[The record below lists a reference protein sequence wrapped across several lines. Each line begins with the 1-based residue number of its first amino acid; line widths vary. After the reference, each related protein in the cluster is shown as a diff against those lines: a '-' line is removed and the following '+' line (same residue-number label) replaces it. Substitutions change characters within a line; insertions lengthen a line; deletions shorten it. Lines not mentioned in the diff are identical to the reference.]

1 MYVSERKEL
10 WVQQLKR
17 GNIQWAWNNRKFKQP
32 RQTVRQSHSDR
43 FYNQN
48 NNSCHHCTL
57 QHVARASA
65 TLWQFYDI
73 IRRQPRLVDPQHFDN
88 VMTSIYHQ
96 LEDRHIKDWHQFV
109 NYTWHPYC
117 HPHHSPV
124 CLNSLILH
132 TVQLITDQVLN
143 ISHKLS
149 NKISHHSLLTH
160 SEFLR
165 MNLWQ

>member
-1 MYVSERKEL
+1 MFNSGVRTSAYKTKLPSSYCQILL
-10 WVQQLKR
+10 W
-17 GNIQWAWNNRKFKQP
+17 I
-32 RQTVRQSHSDR
+32 HSP
-43 FYNQN
+43 
-48 NNSCHHCTL
+48 
-57 QHVARASA
+57 VARGSA

-73 IRRQPRLVDPQHFDN
+73 IRRQPQLVDPQLFDN

-132 TVQLITDQVLN
+132 TVQLTTDQFLN

-165 MNLWQ
+165 MNLWQLLVPTILVGFPKRLCHESFATV